1 MVLILTRERLGAPLI
16 FAAPGSLTYNPS
28 SQAKAIKFSL
38 IKQKL
43 FTDKKS
49 DNSRNGFNARS

>member
-1 MVLILTRERLGAPLI
+1 MFILTRERLGAPLI
-16 FAAPGSLTYNPS
+16 FAAPGSLTYSPS
-28 SQAKAIKFSL
+28 SQAKAIKFSF

-49 DNSRNGFNARS
+49 DSSRKGFNARS